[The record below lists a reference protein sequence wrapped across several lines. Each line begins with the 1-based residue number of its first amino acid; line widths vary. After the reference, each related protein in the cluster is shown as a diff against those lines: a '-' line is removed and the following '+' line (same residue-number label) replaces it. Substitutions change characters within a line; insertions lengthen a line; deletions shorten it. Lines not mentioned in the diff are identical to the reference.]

1 MSGYTSA
8 SSPQAAAA
16 AAGWG
21 RAGTIL
27 LQNKESRLP
36 VYISPTERH
45 VVLLLTPALP
55 PDAVRGCDAAA
66 LQSDPFEALGRALAS
81 HCYSARHV
89 PYMPRNG
96 ITALHVDHIR
106 LATSIV
112 FVITGPPCHGQPS
125 QVGLAEVVRAICDDK
140 PNIVVACCD
149 IEELGPIGELF
160 PTIIQVPDLS
170 VPSLEA
176 AASLVFQFADSS
188 SVHQLY
194 QPVESP
200 AFFTHYSGQSL
211 LDPRLDLY
219 SDSQSPHLVGQGL
232 SSIAPTV
239 PSPASS
245 SLHSPPNMQSPPS
258 SDRGS
263 TAGVSQRAPGTPV
276 LQRVSPTN
284 SGLTVRNLVEQPYSW
299 RVEFWDRTNDYDGV
313 HELWNQSLPRQF
325 RLSARELQNLL
336 GKEDYAR
343 TWVVKE
349 PGTRQVLGFCS
360 TLTTY
365 ASGTS
370 DQLVGSL
377 AMLIVRSSYQ
387 KRGIGLSLHNFA
399 VAELRRTKNVGHLQL
414 GSTFPRLL
422 YGVPTGSPAEEWF
435 RRRGWPMR
443 QTGPG
448 TGQEVCDWLLGIDE
462 WPSPGPLPLARW
474 TFRRCN
480 LDESARVYSVAERH
494 LQTPAHTGWL
504 HQYAQLA
511 GTMNMSDVVLGTDE
525 QGDIVAMA
533 ITYCRLTAGPLTDD
547 LPWPTVL
554 GDDVGGVTCMC
565 VTGTV
570 APSTRDAL
578 MLGLLEHCVQVLK
591 EQGMSRIF
599 IDATKNGD
607 GSFQSMGMRIP
618 VPPQLLRRAFHH

>member
-188 SVHQLY
+188 SVHQL
-194 QPVESP
+194 
-200 AFFTHYSGQSL
+200 
-211 LDPRLDLY
+211 
-219 SDSQSPHLVGQGL
+219 
-232 SSIAPTV
+232 
-239 PSPASS
+239 
-245 SLHSPPNMQSPPS
+245 
-258 SDRGS
+258 
-263 TAGVSQRAPGTPV
+263 
-276 LQRVSPTN
+276 
-284 SGLTVRNLVEQPYSW
+284 
-299 RVEFWDRTNDYDGV
+299 
-313 HELWNQSLPRQF
+313 
-325 RLSARELQNLL
+325 
-336 GKEDYAR
+336 
-343 TWVVKE
+343 
-349 PGTRQVLGFCS
+349 
-360 TLTTY
+360 
-365 ASGTS
+365 
-370 DQLVGSL
+370 
-377 AMLIVRSSYQ
+377 SSYQ

-607 GSFQSMGMRIP
+607 GSFQSMGLQKWASYRD
-618 VPPQLLRRAFHH
+618 VWQLA